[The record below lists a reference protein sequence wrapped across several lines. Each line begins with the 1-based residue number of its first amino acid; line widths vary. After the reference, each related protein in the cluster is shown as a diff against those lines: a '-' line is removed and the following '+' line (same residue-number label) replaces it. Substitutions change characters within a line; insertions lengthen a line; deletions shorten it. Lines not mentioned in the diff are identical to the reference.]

1 MTDSLEN
8 YDAAL
13 ATASAEEFIQE
24 LSTWY
29 IRRSRRRF
37 WKSRVDE
44 DKNSGYMTL
53 YNCLTTLI
61 KLLGPFTPFVTE
73 EMYQNLVLSAEPN
86 APRSV
91 HHTEWPKVDPTLMDE
106 RLMEDMETVIRVASL
121 GRSVRST
128 SGVKLRQPLSEVMV
142 VAPKQELDRLEGFTD
157 LIKDE
162 LNVRKVTLTTQEKEL
177 TRHEVSLIP
186 SRLGKKYGALYPK
199 LREAVSKMDAEEI
212 VRSLHEEKAV
222 DIKLGD
228 TTVTL
233 THEDVEIKDVPVQ
246 GYSLAEEKGIIVGLS
261 LTVTKELALEG
272 LAKDI
277 VRRIQNQ
284 RKEAGF
290 NIADE
295 IETYYETGPRL
306 KEVFD
311 TFGEYIASE
320 TLSTVLDNRAP
331 PAKAFVHVYD
341 LEGENLCIGL
351 VTLRNR

>member
-1 MTDSLEN
+1 
-8 YDAAL
+8 
-13 ATASAEEFIQE
+13 
-24 LSTWY
+24 
-29 IRRSRRRF
+29 
-37 WKSRVDE
+37 
-44 DKNSGYMTL
+44 
-53 YNCLTTLI
+53 
-61 KLLGPFTPFVTE
+61 
-73 EMYQNLVLSAEPN
+73 
-86 APRSV
+86 
-91 HHTEWPKVDPTLMDE
+91 
-106 RLMEDMETVIRVASL
+106 
-121 GRSVRST
+121 
-128 SGVKLRQPLSEVMV
+128 MV